1 MTRWRWS
8 TRPTAPGRPRIER
21 ACERIIGTGFS
32 RSADRAQ
39 RGRALSER
47 ASESSA
53 EGFAVCVYCSSYDG
67 VSPEHLALADAVGAG
82 IAARGWTL
90 VSGGGRASMMG
101 AVALAA
107 RAGGART
114 VGVIPRS
121 MVEREWADHDSDELL
136 ITDTM
141 RERKAM
147 MDAHA
152 DAFVTLPG
160 GLGTCEELFET
171 WSARVLGLH
180 EKPVVLLDPDGNYA
194 GLLSWIQ
201 GLVDARFAR
210 DEALALLVVT
220 TTVDEALDA
229 CASVKG

>member
-1 MTRWRWS
+1 LT
-8 TRPTAPGRPRIER
+8 
-21 ACERIIGTGFS
+21 
-32 RSADRAQ
+32 
-39 RGRALSER
+39 
-47 ASESSA
+47 
-53 EGFAVCVYCSSYDG
+53 VCVYCASAFGID
-67 VSPEHLALADAVGAG
+67 PAHLRLAEELGTG

-90 VSGGGRASMMG
+90 VSGGGKASMMG

-114 VGVIPRS
+114 IGVIPHS

-152 DAFVTLPG
+152 DAFITLPG

-180 EKPVVLLDPDGNYA
+180 DKPVVLLDPDGHYA
-194 GLLSWIQ
+194 GMLSWIQ
-201 GLVDARFAR
+201 GLVDGGFAR
-210 DEALALLVVT
+210 EEALGSLVVT
-220 TTVDEALDA
+220 TTVDEALAA
-229 CASVKG
+229 CSA